1 MESTAPFAGYEAT
14 VACLRRFMH
23 DAYNMTVLRKVL
35 YADSYQF
42 GIHSLSDQEVISQV
56 ARKAVRGQIF
66 IARRKAAQYGG
77 GSSSPSVK
85 EVVQVEGKEWSKKD
99 YVKSFL
105 NEHEIEIEP
114 PEPKVE
120 IQPGCRLISADKK
133 LKLTAV
139 GTPNGGTYQWTAS
152 GWITIVG
159 AANKLEVEIK
169 GSNASASLNDSTL
182 SVRYQLGGK
191 TATDS
196 TTLTTYKVGRIE
208 AKLRDT
214 PCKRSGSNSNTMAA
228 KSTTRDSK
236 IFDATAITIVRG
248 CDELELTA
256 TVTPNGVPLSWKV
269 ERATDDNAALSGLP
283 TDSANGSSN
292 KRKLKA
298 DATGSF
304 HICAFVDCDHDGA
317 RSVDDGGIILNVNIV
332 NVEVM
337 SGAANNKILT
347 RTNLF
352 NDASSN
358 VSYLV
363 VHSGSTNGVA
373 PGVNASYTDAKFT
386 KYPMSFKV
394 TIKLVGGGADQR
406 RGTDDV
412 RAGYIQVTTA
422 DSVTGIYAG
431 SKTVK
436 EAIFVNAG
444 LSNPVTTGTPAT
456 LSFPVRDTRG
466 ANNKGSGP
474 FIISSSDVDKANLST
489 GGKKRVVRMLEPPAI
504 VLPLTHPVSGGALTS
519 ISGTNDFSTFLSAY
533 STDFDENYVVVGS
546 TDWTIAYGSYTA
558 AAGWSQTGVAVTS
571 GASMTTFS
579 PPKRA
584 EDLERRTLSS

>member
-152 GWITIVG
+152 GSITIVG

-317 RSVDDGGIILNVNIV
+317 RSVDDGGIVLNVNIV

-474 FIISSSDVDKANLST
+474 L
-489 GGKKRVVRMLEPPAI
+489 
-504 VLPLTHPVSGGALTS
+504 
-519 ISGTNDFSTFLSAY
+519 LSAHRM
-533 STDFDENYVVVGS
+533 S
-546 TDWTIAYGSYTA
+546 IRPICRLA
-558 AAGWSQTGVAVTS
+558 ARNAWYECWNR
-571 GASMTTFS
+571 
-579 PPKRA
+579 PPSCY
-584 EDLERRTLSS
+584 L